1 MKKVLLLLL
10 LLPSFVFASSLECEN
25 KNYKINDEFKCVLKS
40 TNNKT
45 YESITGTVVFPEH
58 VTCDSLSY
66 DSGLSEVTKY
76 ENNKFN
82 LKGTALS
89 ENYIT
94 FNCKITKDVVDLTK
108 EKIEINDFTYDGIT
122 EIIKSN
128 DIDIISSSV
137 NKPKNTSKN
146 SLLIN
151 DISDDNIP
159 FVFSK
164 YITDYNI
171 EVLNDI
177 ESFNPIITL
186 ASSSSTYEI
195 SNTSLNVGENVIDIV
210 VTDETGDKNTYT
222 FNIKRLD
229 VGETKYVKES
239 DSTAKNIEIIGQ
251 KFTYNT
257 KKTAYV
263 LEISGNVSKLDINV
277 TPNYDRAKVNISG
290 NANIKNKSR
299 IIIKITSEDGT
310 SETNYYITIKKKFDI
325 AENINFIVTI
335 IVGVLVVALIIV
347 ILITNN
353 RKSKKEATKTITQQ

>member
-45 YESITGTVVFPEH
+45 YESITGTITFPEH
-58 VTCDSLSY
+58 VTCDSINY
-66 DSGLSEVTKY
+66 DSGLSEVTKF

-82 LKGTALS
+82 LKGTVLS
-89 ENYIT
+89 ENYVT
-94 FNCKITKDVVDLTK
+94 FNCKVTSNVTTLTK
-108 EKIEINDFTYDGIT
+108 ERIEISDFTYDGIT
-122 EIIKSN
+122 EIIRSN
-128 DIDIISSSV
+128 DINIISSSV

-151 DISDDNIP
+151 DLNDANVK

-177 ESFNPIITL
+177 ESFNPVVTL

-195 SNTSLNVGENVIDIV
+195 SNTNLNVGENIIDIY

-229 VGETKYVKES
+229 VGETVYVKES

-263 LEISGNVSKLDINV
+263 LELSGNVSKLDINV
-277 TPNYDRAKVNISG
+277 TPNYEKAKVNISG
-290 NANIKNKSR
+290 NANLKNKSR
-299 IIIKITSEDGT
+299 IVIKVTSEDGT
-310 SETNYYITIKKKFDI
+310 SETKYYITIKKKFDVADNKDLI
-325 AENINFIVTI
+325 ITI
-335 IVGVLVVALIIV
+335 IVGVLVVALIV
-347 ILITNN
+347 AILITNN
-353 RKSKKEATKTITQQ
+353 KKNKKEPIKEVNQ